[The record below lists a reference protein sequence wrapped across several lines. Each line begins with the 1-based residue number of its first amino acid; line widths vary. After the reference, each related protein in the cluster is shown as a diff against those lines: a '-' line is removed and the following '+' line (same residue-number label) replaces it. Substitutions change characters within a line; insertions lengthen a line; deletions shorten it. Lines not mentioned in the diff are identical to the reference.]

1 MRRKRRKAATPRVNR
16 REVFSTKRTLLASC
30 GWYAAPVQRVVK
42 RWANRIRGDWLE
54 EYFVRVAMPL
64 TGQHHEVQLHVA
76 IPSPEHWQC
85 VFELGIALAGVLS
98 DTRKPASWLLRFP
111 ITVARDGE
119 LTPWGELSLQIQ
131 RNRGPQFAEYTLR
144 QTAKRLHLT

>member
-16 REVFSTKRTLLASC
+16 REVFSTTRTLLASC
-30 GWYAAPVQRVVK
+30 GWHAAPVQRVVK

-54 EYFVRVAMPL
+54 EYFVRVAVPL

-85 VFELGIALAGVLS
+85 VFELGIALAGVLC
-98 DTRKPASWLLRFP
+98 DTQKPASWLLRLP
-111 ITVARDGE
+111 ITVAVNKE
-119 LTPWGELSLQIQ
+119 LISWGELSLQFK
-131 RNRGPQFAEYTLR
+131 RNGGPQFEDDALR
-144 QTAKRLHLT
+144 KAANRLHLT